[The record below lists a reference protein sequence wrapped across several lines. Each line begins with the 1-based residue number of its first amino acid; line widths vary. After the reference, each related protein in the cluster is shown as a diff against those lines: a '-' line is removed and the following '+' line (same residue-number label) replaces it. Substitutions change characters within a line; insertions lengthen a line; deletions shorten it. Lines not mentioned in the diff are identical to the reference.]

1 MTLDYSTGLMSN
13 QWQILWGGRAC
24 SVLLKRLKR
33 IRRLLADP
41 FSMNSLSKFVQ
52 KFDKMLC
59 ERLKKKEDGKSF
71 ALLDFNM
78 KIFFDAMCDMLMS
91 ITDDSLLKQLEKDF
105 TAVSDSMISLPF
117 MIPGTRY
124 YNGIKDHPNIWR
136 YDCRRRRGEE
146 PPEDFLQSMLQRD
159 SYPDNEKLDD
169 LEIMDNILAL
179 IIGGQ
184 STTAAAIMWSVK
196 FLDENRAVQDRLRE
210 EQLSITRNKPDG
222 ALLTLQDLDSMAFG
236 SKEMPKPFTYIPFGS
251 GPRTCLGNNMAKVTM
266 LVFLHRLTG
275 GYK

>member
-1 MTLDYSTGLMSN
+1 
-13 QWQILWGGRAC
+13 
-24 SVLLKRLKR
+24 
-33 IRRLLADP
+33 
-41 FSMNSLSKFVQ
+41 
-52 KFDKMLC
+52 MLC

-124 YNGIKDHPNIWR
+124 YNGIKACDRIIQTFGGMIG
-136 YDCRRRRGEE
+136 RRRRGEE

-275 GYK
+275 GYKWTVDDLDPSLERKSPIPRLRSGCPITLTALNDGKNTETS